1 MQKTTRPC
9 AARSHNYKH
18 EIQKRFLSGVVFADM
33 KIAWFGLWVWFVSH
47 GFGSSGMCRLRR
59 CDKKVIS

>member
-1 MQKTTRPC
+1 MSLDGGDQTD
-9 AARSHNYKH
+9 A
-18 EIQKRFLSGVVFADM
+18 